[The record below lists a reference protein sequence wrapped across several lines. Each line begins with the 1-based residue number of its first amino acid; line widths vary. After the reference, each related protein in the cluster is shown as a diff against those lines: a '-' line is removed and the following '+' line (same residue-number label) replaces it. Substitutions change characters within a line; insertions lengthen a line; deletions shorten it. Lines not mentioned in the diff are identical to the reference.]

1 MGREFCNTQTCDKY
15 FFFFIKKVIYHTTLT
30 SQSDDLKS
38 SLNMSHIMVR
48 NVDVSAEV
56 VSLGSMSSTFDS
68 VNTKTRCGCSVV
80 NVRSTHGQLIQL
92 LKMVTLTLVPTTIL
106 VVFTGIALVDALN
119 YDKHLQALTR
129 STEESK
135 LVGNFVHYL
144 QLELEEVTIYLSS
157 GNHSVHHVRMQFV
170 LTDDAFQ
177 ELSSWPA
184 EGIRIDGI
192 VYSRGNFSIYLAKYR
207 QCVVDRSKT
216 VANAIQFY
224 ERLNLVFIEWFT
236 DKLQD
241 ESHRGDIWQDLL
253 ALKYIMRAKE
263 NSVIVMA
270 YGLEYFIDNN
280 LPHHDYLAFVRN
292 DALSN
297 DHLQSCFRFSSE
309 ATYFY
314 YKQLREFERQWQYI
328 AQVKQAIKDG
338 HSNINVQGTRANQS
352 WHDDFTEYLRI
363 LKDVE
368 DRIVVH
374 MQPAVN
380 KEHNISRRQVRQ

>member
-1 MGREFCNTQTCDKY
+1 
-15 FFFFIKKVIYHTTLT
+15 
-30 SQSDDLKS
+30 
-38 SLNMSHIMVR
+38 MSRITVR
-48 NVDVSAEV
+48 NVGVSAEA
-56 VSLGSMSSTFDS
+56 VSLGSLSSTIEY
-68 VNTKTRCGCSVV
+68 VTTNTRHARCGCSVV
-80 NVRSTHGQLIQL
+80 NIRSTRGQLIQL
-92 LKMVTLTLVPTTIL
+92 FKMVTLTLIPTTIL

-119 YDKHLQALTR
+119 EDKQLQALMM

-135 LVGNFVHYL
+135 LVGNFVHSL
-144 QLELEEVTIYLSS
+144 QLELEEVTVYLSS
-157 GNHSVHHVRMQFV
+157 GNHSVHPVQMQFV

-184 EGIRIDGI
+184 EGIRFDGE
-192 VYSRGNFSIYLAKYR
+192 VYSRGNFSTYLAKYR
-207 QCVVDRSKT
+207 LCVVNRNKT

-224 ERLNLVFIEWFT
+224 ERVNLALIEWFT

-253 ALKYIMRAKE
+253 ALKYIMRAKA

-280 LPHHDYLAFVRN
+280 LSHHDYLAFVRN

-314 YKQLREFERQWQYI
+314 YKHLREFERQWQSI
-328 AQVKQAIKDG
+328 AQVKQTITDG

-374 MQPAVN
+374 MQAAVN
-380 KEHNISRRQVRQ
+380 KERNISKKQVRQ